1 VTIRTPASAPTDTG
15 GAMPATERAVAPDPP
30 RELGRTGASA
40 TATAKR
46 TTPTA
51 VALQLEAVGPGV
63 PEAEP
68 LPRWARRS
76 RPLPIS
82 VRWLNTL
89 TEGTPFRV
97 ILAALLAIGVSA
109 GAWAV
114 ATTNQELG
122 VTPLVVPSPASAT
135 VLPTETP
142 ADTASPLPTPTPPW
156 ERRYVVRD
164 GDTLAA
170 IAEAVYGDET
180 LWPLILEANEERI
193 ADPEHLRIGT
203 SLLIPNE

>member
-1 VTIRTPASAPTDTG
+1 
-15 GAMPATERAVAPDPP
+15 M
-30 RELGRTGASA
+30 
-40 TATAKR
+40 
-46 TTPTA
+46 
-51 VALQLEAVGPGV
+51 
-63 PEAEP
+63 
-68 LPRWARRS
+68 
-76 RPLPIS
+76 
-82 VRWLNTL
+82 RWLNTL
-89 TEGTPFRV
+89 TEGTPFRI

-114 ATTNQELG
+114 ATTSEQPDG
-122 VTPLVVPSPASAT
+122 SGQVAPAVASAA
-135 VLPTETP
+135 VLATETP
-142 ADTASPLPTPTPPW
+142 DETASPLPTPTPPW

-170 IAEAVYGDET
+170 IAEAVYGDEA